1 VDRFESALL
10 HTNTE
15 PRAVV
20 VSLENVPFIDLTAL
34 ASLQETI
41 GQLRRHGVDVALCC
55 ARPRVAERI
64 DKADIA
70 EGLPVPVTT
79 SLEET
84 LRIVGRPDSQPV
96 L

>member
-1 VDRFESALL
+1 
-10 HTNTE
+10 
-15 PRAVV
+15 VV

-34 ASLQETI
+34 ASIQETI